1 MFNLFLEM
9 WYMCSDRT
17 VSVFYHVKSIFR
29 LRIIITFVIKIF
41 VPCDFREG
49 HDLLQH
55 RDLRFY
61 NYDIIYLLTL
71 KNVWMLNNWP
81 KKFTFFI
88 LFIFFQNL
96 INSRLINES
105 IVLLIQ
111 EVDIYHYTFAVLFW
125 WKISICGSTLSYSFM
140 SSHVIFER
148 SCMTF
153 EQYWTHVPCY

>member
-17 VSVFYHVKSIFR
+17 VSVFYQVKSIFR

-71 KNVWMLNNWP
+71 KTVWIIDQKSLHFLFYLYFC
-81 KKFTFFI
+81 KI
-88 LFIFFQNL
+88 L
-96 INSRLINES
+96 
-105 IVLLIQ
+105 
-111 EVDIYHYTFAVLFW
+111 
-125 WKISICGSTLSYSFM
+125 ST
-140 SSHVIFER
+140 HD
-148 SCMTF
+148 
-153 EQYWTHVPCY
+153 